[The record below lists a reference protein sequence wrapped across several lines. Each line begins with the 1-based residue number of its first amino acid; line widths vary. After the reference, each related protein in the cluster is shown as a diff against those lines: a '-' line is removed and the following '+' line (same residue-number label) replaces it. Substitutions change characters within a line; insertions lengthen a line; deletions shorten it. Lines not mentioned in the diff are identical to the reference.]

1 MLKRWVLPT
10 IIGLL
15 HHRCVYVF
23 VCVCVLQNWLA
34 QVYQVGTT
42 VLSSIFQL
50 GRLYSLEMSN
60 LDYLTFAIYLV
71 FSVCIWFI

>member
-1 MLKRWVLPT
+1 MF
-10 IIGLL
+10 
-15 HHRCVYVF
+15 VF
-23 VCVCVLQNWLA
+23 APNWLA

-60 LDYLTFAIYLV
+60 LDYMTFAIYLV

>member
-1 MLKRWVLPT
+1 MCLS
-10 IIGLL
+10 
-15 HHRCVYVF
+15 
-23 VCVCVLQNWLA
+23 VCVCVHQNWLA

-42 VLSSIFQL
+42 VLSSKFQL

-60 LDYLTFAIYLV
+60 LDYMTFAIYLV

>member
-1 MLKRWVLPT
+1 MLKTWVLPPR
-10 IIGLL
+10 IGLL

-23 VCVCVLQNWLA
+23 VCVCVRSPKL
-34 QVYQVGTT
+34 VGPGVPSWHNCTLEYI
-42 VLSSIFQL
+42 V

-60 LDYLTFAIYLV
+60 LDYMTLAIYLV